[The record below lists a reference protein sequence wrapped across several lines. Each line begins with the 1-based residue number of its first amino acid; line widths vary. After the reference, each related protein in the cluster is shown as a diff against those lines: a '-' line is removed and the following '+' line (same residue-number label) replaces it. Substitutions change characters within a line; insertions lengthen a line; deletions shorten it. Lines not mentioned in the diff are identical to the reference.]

1 MRMPTVAY
9 QPGPDPSTDVRP
21 AGEPTAADPPGP
33 PEDLLPSGGS
43 AVLAPALAPHRAL
56 ALEARLLL
64 RILRDRPRDAGPWGG
79 PAFAR
84 EVDAVRVQLRPIRD
98 RRGLAA
104 SYGREAFRMPEA
116 RRGDTALT
124 LRPTGVAYALRWL
137 ELGDGQARPGWID
150 LVTVRD

>member
-1 MRMPTVAY
+1 MPTVA
-9 QPGPDPSTDVRP
+9 QQSGPD
-21 AGEPTAADPPGP
+21 ATAADPSGP

-64 RILRDRPRDAGPWGG
+64 RILRDAGPWGG

-84 EVDAVRVQLRPIRD
+84 EVDAVRGQLRPIRD
-98 RRGLAA
+98 RRGLVA
-104 SYGREAFRMPEA
+104 SYSREAFRLPDA
-116 RRGDTALT
+116 RRREGSLT

-137 ELGDGQARPGWID
+137 ELGDGDARPGWID
-150 LVTVRD
+150 LVTARD